1 MNPLKIAIQYA
12 LNLYSELTFSGEW
25 LMKLSPLAHSV
36 MMVAAVHGTQPGE
49 YLPEQAFDLFLTQE
63 GAGDALL
70 ELYIERLLE
79 EVPHEVDILTQKG
92 FDYISQFNVV
102 LDA

>member
-1 MNPLKIAIQYA
+1 
-12 LNLYSELTFSGEW
+12 
-25 LMKLSPLAHSV
+25 MKLSPLAHSV
-36 MMVAAVHGTQPGE
+36 MMVAAVHGSQPGE

-70 ELYIERLLE
+70 ELYIEGLLA

-92 FDYISQFNVV
+92 FDYISQINVV